1 VSKLMLTQVK
11 FLYF

>member
-1 VSKLMLTQVK
+1 MLTQVK